1 VMTGA
6 GERRLVIPDEFTGYF
21 TAASTAA
28 GALIGL
34 LAIAI
39 SVRPE
44 AVFGEEGPHAARATA
59 ASAFT
64 ALVNS
69 FFVSLNALSPG
80 TRLGY
85 VAIIMALV
93 SLVSTWQTR
102 SHLTSQ
108 EAARA
113 QLALAVLTYL
123 AQLGVG
129 IALSISP
136 DDQGLVRAVAYLL
149 IVSFAI
155 ALIRAGKARSPSGD
169 RRVSIVGAPGWVRY
183 GTGWTATAHSTAS
196 RMGAISG
203 SIVCGPRSQF
213 RPTTWAPSAARIR
226 HACPGGCD
234 LSRACKY
241 V

>member
-1 VMTGA
+1 MTGA

-39 SVRPE
+39 LVRPE
-44 AVFGEEGPHAARATA
+44 AVFGEEGPPAARATA

-69 FFVSLNALSPG
+69 FFVSLNALIPG

-155 ALIRAGKARSPSGD
+155 ALIRAWTLMGTKQSPGSRSRSRSTS
-169 RRVSIVGAPGWVRY
+169 RRASLPGE
-183 GTGWTATAHSTAS
+183 ATAA
-196 RMGAISG
+196 
-203 SIVCGPRSQF
+203 
-213 RPTTWAPSAARIR
+213 R
-226 HACPGGCD
+226 HAVQLRRKAASLAATSARNIG
-234 LSRACKY
+234 
-241 V
+241 